1 MSQTIYKSEFRM
13 ALEAGAQALEAA
25 LDGLDARD
33 AIKRLVKD
41 IYPGEACA
49 VSSFGAESAVILHL
63 IAEAAPDTPVLF
75 VDTGKLFDETRRY
88 RDYLTSHLGLTDVR
102 SLKPNADH
110 LAADDPDGL
119 LHQSNPDLCCHIRKT
134 LPLISALR
142 PFKVWI
148 SGRKRHHGG
157 ERAALPRV
165 EIQDG
170 KLKLNPLYDWPRE
183 AIEAYLTD
191 HDLPAHPLVAE
202 GYPSIGCNPCTVP
215 VSDPDADPRAGRWA
229 DSDKTECGIHIGADG
244 QVVRSGET

>member
-1 MSQTIYKSEFRM
+1 MSKTLVIQPLPGIGDM
-13 ALEAGAQALEAA
+13 VWHLPHLEA
-25 LDGLDARD
+25 
-33 AIKRLVKD
+33 
-41 IYPGEACA
+41 
-49 VSSFGAESAVILHL
+49 

-75 VDTGKLFDETRRY
+75 VDTGKLFDETCRY
-88 RDYLTSHLGLTDVR
+88 RDDLTSHLGLTDVR
-102 SLKPNADH
+102 NLKPNADH

-157 ERAALPRV
+157 ERTALPRV

-183 AIEAYLTD
+183 AIEAYLRD

-202 GYPSIGCNPCTVP
+202 GYPSIGCDPCTVP

-229 DSDKTECGIHIGADG
+229 DSDKTECGIHIGEDG
-244 QVVRSGET
+244 QIVRTGGT